1 MKKYSSFLTVIAV
14 FLFFQ
19 TAFAASD
26 TIINIRPEPQVE
38 EYSPGTI
45 ILLPDGRRTIIDE
58 AMPGGKWKT
67 EEGLIIDRNGVFEDS
82 GQKAVIINPS
92 GGPYLARGTKIE
104 LPDGRTA
111 IIEEILPNG
120 DLKTDLG
127 VILKPDGTVREDVKP
142 STAMPKNSVPMPK
155 AEKVEE
161 FDPKR
166 KAENSVPKQPQ
177 NNPEKKDIIKI
188 VPEAQK
194 KADNLPG
201 KKSEVIEPKA
211 EADLTLAQMLP
222 LTKVPQG
229 EQQKAVKEKT
239 PGKIEAPEPKQ
250 KESHKEVPVKEK
262 HKAAPEGEKHQSKPH
277 QPEKQEKKPV
287 LQKKE
292 HKTPVGQEL
301 KIPPEAAKTGN
312 LDFLEGCW
320 QGTRPEYYSKRTIK
334 ECFCFGANGSNGKRR
349 VIDPLG
355 KRKCIG
361 ATRAHL
367 SPNGVLSVTSEGAYC
382 SDGERWGQAEMV
394 CRNSGPRTPCSWVF
408 RDANN
413 GSQSYQIPF
422 IRVESCG
429 R

>member
-1 MKKYSSFLTVIAV
+1 MKTHSSFLTVVAV

-45 ILLPDGRRTIIDE
+45 ILLPDGKRTIIDE
-58 AMPGGKWKT
+58 AMHGGKWKT
-67 EEGLIIDRNGVFEDS
+67 EEGLIIDRNGVFEDID
-82 GQKAVIINPS
+82 QKAVIINPS
-92 GGPYLARGTKIE
+92 RESYLARGTKIE

-111 IIEEILPNG
+111 IIEEILTNG

-142 STAMPKNSVPMPK
+142 STAMPKNPVPTP
-155 AEKVEE
+155 
-161 FDPKR
+161 
-166 KAENSVPKQPQ
+166 KAENSIPKQPG
-177 NNPEKKDIIKI
+177 NNTEKNEVVKI

-201 KKSEVIEPKA
+201 KKSEVIKPKA

-239 PGKIEAPEPKQ
+239 PGKREVPEPKQ

-262 HKAAPEGEKHQSKPH
+262 HKAAPEDEKRKSKPH
-277 QPEKQEKKPV
+277 QPEKQEKKPG
-287 LQKKE
+287 QEKKE

-301 KIPPEAAKTGN
+301 KIPPEAVKTGN

>member
-1 MKKYSSFLTVIAV
+1 MKKYSSFLAVITG

-26 TIINIRPEPQVE
+26 SIINIRPEFQVE

-45 ILLPDGRRTIIDE
+45 ILLPDGRRTVIDE

-67 EEGLIIDRNGVFEDS
+67 EEGLVIDRNGVFEDS
-82 GQKAVIINPS
+82 GQKAAIINPS
-92 GGPYLARGTKIE
+92 GESSLAKGTKIE
-104 LPDGRTA
+104 LSDGRTA

-127 VILKPDGTVREDVKP
+127 VVLKPDGTVKEDVKP
-142 STAMPKNSVPMPK
+142 STAAPKNPVPLPK
-155 AEKVEE
+155 SEKVEMLDQNRQDE
-161 FDPKR
+161 K
-166 KAENSVPKQPQ
+166 SVPKQPE
-177 NNPEKKDIIKI
+177 NNPEKKEIIRI
-188 VPEAQK
+188 VPEEQK
-194 KADNLPG
+194 KADNQPG
-201 KKSEVIEPKA
+201 KKAEVKKTKTEA
-211 EADLTLAQMLP
+211 ELTLAQMLP
-222 LTKVPQG
+222 LTKVPQS
-229 EQQKAVKEKT
+229 EPQKVVTEKT
-239 PGKIEAPEPKQ
+239 PGKKETREPKQ
-250 KESHKEVPVKEK
+250 KESHREVPVKEK
-262 HKAAPEGEKHQSKPH
+262 QNAAPEGEKHKSRPPQA
-277 QPEKQEKKPV
+277 EKQEKKPV
-287 LQKKE
+287 QEKKE
-292 HKTPVGQEL
+292 HKTRIGEEL

-312 LDFLEGCW
+312 LNFLEGCW

-361 ATRAHL
+361 ATKAHL

>member
-1 MKKYSSFLTVIAV
+1 M
-14 FLFFQ
+14 
-19 TAFAASD
+19 
-26 TIINIRPEPQVE
+26 
-38 EYSPGTI
+38 
-45 ILLPDGRRTIIDE
+45 
-58 AMPGGKWKT
+58 
-67 EEGLIIDRNGVFEDS
+67 
-82 GQKAVIINPS
+82 
-92 GGPYLARGTKIE
+92 
-104 LPDGRTA
+104 
-111 IIEEILPNG
+111 
-120 DLKTDLG
+120 
-127 VILKPDGTVREDVKP
+127 REDVKP
-142 STAMPKNSVPMPK
+142 STAMPKNPVPTP
-155 AEKVEE
+155 
-161 FDPKR
+161 
-166 KAENSVPKQPQ
+166 KAENSIPKQPG
-177 NNPEKKDIIKI
+177 NNTEKNEVVKI

-201 KKSEVIEPKA
+201 KKSEVIKPKA

-239 PGKIEAPEPKQ
+239 PGKREVPEPRQ

-262 HKAAPEGEKHQSKPH
+262 HKAAPEDEKRKSKPH
-277 QPEKQEKKPV
+277 QPEKQEKKPG
-287 LQKKE
+287 QEKKE

-301 KIPPEAAKTGN
+301 KIPPEAVKTGN
-312 LDFLEGCW
+312 LNFLEGCW